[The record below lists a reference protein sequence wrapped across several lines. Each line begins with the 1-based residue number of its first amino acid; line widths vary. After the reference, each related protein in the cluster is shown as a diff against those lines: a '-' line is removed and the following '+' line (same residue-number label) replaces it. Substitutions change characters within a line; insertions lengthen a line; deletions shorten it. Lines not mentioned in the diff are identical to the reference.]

1 MTQKSKHFLNEKNI
15 KIAKREHPFKGS
27 ASTYNVETLNS
38 FDAELLL
45 KDTESAIKSKL
56 IGLLSELKGF
66 QFVTTLGL
74 AFKKIDSEDKTKYE
88 NFNSSS
94 KAEIIIDE
102 SDIADVFKLIYTT
115 IIGNIKKSLGKG
127 LGY

>member
-1 MTQKSKHFLNEKNI
+1 MTRKSKHFLNEKNI
-15 KIAKREHPFKGS
+15 KIANREHPFKGS

-102 SDIADVFKLIYTT
+102 SDIANVFKLIYTT
-115 IIGNIKKSLGKG
+115 IVGNIKISLGKG

>member
-1 MTQKSKHFLNEKNI
+1 MNEKNI

-102 SDIADVFKLIYTT
+102 SDIANVFKLIYTT

>member
-1 MTQKSKHFLNEKNI
+1 MNEKYI
-15 KIAKREHPFKGS
+15 KIAKREHPFEREGS

-38 FDAELLL
+38 FDAEVLL

-74 AFKKIDSEDKTKYE
+74 AFKKIDSKYKTKYE

-102 SDIADVFKLIYTT
+102 NDTASVFKLIYTT
-115 IIGNIKKSLGKG
+115 IIGNIKKSLGKD